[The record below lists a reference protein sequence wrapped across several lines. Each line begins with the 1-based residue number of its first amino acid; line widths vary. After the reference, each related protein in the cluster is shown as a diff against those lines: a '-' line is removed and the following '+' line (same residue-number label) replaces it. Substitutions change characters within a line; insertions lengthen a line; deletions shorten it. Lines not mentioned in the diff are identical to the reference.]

1 MTADSPEG
9 KSFYTQNEIGRV
21 GELRTRLA
29 LEGRQHWKATLD
41 AENTIDTQKIVCKSQ
56 VWVPKAHEH
65 KHNLDYLI
73 EAGPCNKCQ
82 VPSCEYRHLNPYPE
96 TAQGS
101 AAEHRHEV
109 KTNPATHTYT
119 TTGAIKDDGKRFA
132 PTGNLFL
139 EIWQNVKLAKGQ
151 KHKPGATY
159 RGKEG
164 WLYQEPLAEW
174 YHFYQ
179 PVTTTRRGEK
189 ISIIEPEVYEKE
201 IRATLTQDKHEPDE
215 AFDERVEAEYQK
227 QLKLSRRERAK
238 EARRFA
244 KEMTVNDRLI
254 YCRPWPY
261 IVSIRGDIIRELV
274 KLCKKDN
281 KNNLVE
287 QTAYLNGKTSIGYLL
302 PIDEV
307 VNDPC
312 LLDIGGTGTVAFTH
326 LPAMVIGTKPATSD
340 KVTHYLPEKMY
351 HRIFKKTPA
360 SKGERKLSKTV
371 KEFVQFL
378 NRASL
383 TAQSETL
390 ILRDEQETMTLHN
403 PWARLQ
409 TNCIKINSRKPGT
422 KECEVFI
429 LDNDVALTYTLS
441 GEATG
446 TVGDAHIKGTLAF
459 NEAGQREPHYQWFGL
474 RPIQKLLDNVKIWPE
489 KH

>member
-1 MTADSPEG
+1 MGLPMCMP
-9 KSFYTQNEIGRV
+9 
-21 GELRTRLA
+21 LA
-29 LEGRQHWKATLD
+29 LALAIPDLMRLRIIFSSSSANTPAIFRKASVMGSMSPFLQSMVILPIISSLIALACTWSIMSHSCFVLRLSLLTSVVTMVSPCFTVL
-41 AENTIDTQKIVCKSQ
+41 NSCKSQ

-261 IVSIRGDIIRELV
+261 IVSINGCWAWPSVPPAFFIFIV
-274 KLCKKDN
+274 
-281 KNNLVE
+281 
-287 QTAYLNGKTSIGYLL
+287 YLIG
-302 PIDEV
+302 
-307 VNDPC
+307 
-312 LLDIGGTGTVAFTH
+312 
-326 LPAMVIGTKPATSD
+326 
-340 KVTHYLPEKMY
+340 
-351 HRIFKKTPA
+351 
-360 SKGERKLSKTV
+360 
-371 KEFVQFL
+371 
-378 NRASL
+378 
-383 TAQSETL
+383 
-390 ILRDEQETMTLHN
+390 
-403 PWARLQ
+403 
-409 TNCIKINSRKPGT
+409 
-422 KECEVFI
+422 
-429 LDNDVALTYTLS
+429 
-441 GEATG
+441 
-446 TVGDAHIKGTLAF
+446 
-459 NEAGQREPHYQWFGL
+459 
-474 RPIQKLLDNVKIWPE
+474 
-489 KH
+489 